1 MSAARVRRLATRH
14 AHGGLPHLLGVLVL
28 VLAAFAFSCAG
39 ALPSPDTGLSQSTSV
54 SASAHA
60 VHIADRDPCQE
71 GPHHG
76 CHAPGNHGVL
86 NHAPF
91 IGADRA
97 AALDQ
102 PSSAPARL
110 PLGPSRIPGTA
121 RPPDLH
127 ELQLLRV

>member
-14 AHGGLPHLLGVLVL
+14 ARGGLPHLLSVLLL
-28 VLAAFAFSCAG
+28 VLATFVFSCAG
-39 ALPSPDTGLSQSTSV
+39 ALPSPDTAPSG

-76 CHAPGNHGVL
+76 CHTPGHHGVL

-97 AALDQ
+97 AALHQ
-102 PSSAPARL
+102 SSTAPTRL
-110 PLGPSRIPGTA
+110 PLGPSRTPGAA

>member
-14 AHGGLPHLLGVLVL
+14 ARGGLPHLLSVLLL
-28 VLAAFAFSCAG
+28 VLATFVFSCAG
-39 ALPSPDTGLSQSTSV
+39 ALPSPDTAPSG

-76 CHAPGNHGVL
+76 CHTPGHHGVL
-86 NHAPF
+86 SHAPV

-97 AALDQ
+97 AAVDQ
-102 PSSAPARL
+102 PGTAPARL
-110 PLGPSRIPGTA
+110 PLGPSRIPGAT

>member
-1 MSAARVRRLATRH
+1 MPAARMRRPATHH
-14 AHGGLPHLLGVLVL
+14 ARGALPHLLGILLL
-28 VLAAFAFSCAG
+28 VLATLAFSCAG
-39 ALPSPDTGLSQSTSV
+39 SLPSPDTAPSQA
-54 SASAHA
+54 ASAHA

-76 CHAPGNHGVL
+76 CHTPGHHGVL
-86 NHAPF
+86 SHAPL

-102 PSSAPARL
+102 PSTAPARL
-110 PLGPSRIPGTA
+110 PLGPSRIPGGA

>member
-1 MSAARVRRLATRH
+1 MSAAGVRRPATRH
-14 AHGGLPHLLGVLVL
+14 ASSVPHLLGVLVL
-28 VLAAFAFSCAG
+28 VLATFAFSCAG
-39 ALPSPDTGLSQSTSV
+39 ALPSPDTGPARPT
-54 SASAHA
+54 SAHA
-60 VHIADRDPCQE
+60 VHIADPDPCQE

-76 CHAPGNHGVL
+76 CHAPGHHGVL
-86 NHAPF
+86 NHAPL

-102 PSSAPARL
+102 TSTAPARL
-110 PLGPSRIPGTA
+110 PLGPSRIPGAA

>member
-14 AHGGLPHLLGVLVL
+14 ARGGLPNLLGVLFL
-28 VLAAFAFSCAG
+28 VLATFAFSCTG
-39 ALPSPDTGLSQSTSV
+39 ALPSQGPGPAQSP

-76 CHAPGNHGVL
+76 CHSPGNHGVL

-91 IGADRA
+91 TGADR
-97 AALDQ
+97 
-102 PSSAPARL
+102 PASLERPGTVPTRL
-110 PLGPSRIPGTA
+110 PLGPSWIPCAA

>member
-1 MSAARVRRLATRH
+1 MSAVRVRRLPTRH
-14 AHGGLPHLLGVLVL
+14 ARGGLPHLLSVLLL
-28 VLAAFAFSCAG
+28 VLATFAFSCAG
-39 ALPSPDTGLSQSTSV
+39 ALPSPDAGPSQSTS
-54 SASAHA
+54 AHVA
-60 VHIADRDPCQE
+60 HIAELDPCQE

-76 CHAPGNHGVL
+76 CHAPGHRGVL
-86 NHAPF
+86 THAPF

-102 PSSAPARL
+102 PSAAPARL

>member
-1 MSAARVRRLATRH
+1 M
-14 AHGGLPHLLGVLVL
+14 VL
-28 VLAAFAFSCAG
+28 VLALATFAFTCAG
-39 ALPSPDTGLSQSTSV
+39 SLPSPDAGTSR

-60 VHIADRDPCQE
+60 VHTVDRDPCQE
-71 GPHHG
+71 SPHHG
-76 CHAPGNHGVL
+76 CHAPGQHGVL

-91 IGADRA
+91 VGADRA

-102 PSSAPARL
+102 PSTDPARL
-110 PLGPSRIPGTA
+110 PLGPSRVPGTA

>member
-14 AHGGLPHLLGVLVL
+14 ARGGLPHLLGVLLL
-28 VLAAFAFSCAG
+28 VLATFAFSCAG
-39 ALPSPDTGLSQSTSV
+39 ALPSPDTGPSRST
-54 SASAHA
+54 SAHA
-60 VHIADRDPCQE
+60 VHISDRDPCQE
-71 GPHHG
+71 SPHHS
-76 CHAPGNHGVL
+76 CHVPGHLGVL
-86 NHAPF
+86 NHAPV

-102 PSSAPARL
+102 PSTAPARL
-110 PLGPSRIPGTA
+110 PHGPSRIPATA

>member
-14 AHGGLPHLLGVLVL
+14 ARGGLPHLLGVLLL
-28 VLAAFAFSCAG
+28 VLATFVFSCAG
-39 ALPSPDTGLSQSTSV
+39 ALPSPDTGPSG
-54 SASAHA
+54 SASASVHA

-76 CHAPGNHGVL
+76 CHTPGHHGVL
-86 NHAPF
+86 SHAPV

-97 AALDQ
+97 AAVDQ
-102 PSSAPARL
+102 PGTDPARL
-110 PLGPSRIPGTA
+110 PLGPSRIPGAT

>member
-1 MSAARVRRLATRH
+1 MSAARVRRPAARH
-14 AHGGLPHLLGVLVL
+14 ARGSVPHLLGVLIL
-28 VLAAFAFSCAG
+28 VLATFAFSCAG
-39 ALPSPDTGLSQSTSV
+39 AMPSPDAGTSRPT
-54 SASAHA
+54 SAHA

-76 CHAPGNHGVL
+76 CHTPGHHGVL
-86 NHAPF
+86 NHAPS

-97 AALDQ
+97 AALNQ
-102 PSSAPARL
+102 LSTAPARL
-110 PLGPSRIPGTA
+110 PLGLSRIPGAA

>member
-1 MSAARVRRLATRH
+1 MSAARVRRPATRH
-14 AHGGLPHLLGVLVL
+14 VRGGLPHLLGVLVL
-28 VLAAFAFSCAG
+28 VLATFAFSCAG
-39 ALPSPDTGLSQSTSV
+39 ALPSPDTGPARSTS
-54 SASAHA
+54 AHV

-76 CHAPGNHGVL
+76 CHAPGHLGVL

-91 IGADRA
+91 IGADRP

-102 PSSAPARL
+102 PSTAPARL
-110 PLGPSRIPGTA
+110 PLGPSRTPGAA